1 MTIRDLRSA
10 LDGAIRQGDLNAKAL
25 IETLLQVRD
34 LKTAIRQAIEAIDR
48 KSYATARQEL
58 KQALDEMP
66 TAQRRRER

>member
-34 LKTAIRQAIEAIDR
+34 LKTDIRQAIEAIDR
-48 KSYATARQEL
+48 KSTATARQIL

-66 TAQRRRER
+66 IPQRRRER